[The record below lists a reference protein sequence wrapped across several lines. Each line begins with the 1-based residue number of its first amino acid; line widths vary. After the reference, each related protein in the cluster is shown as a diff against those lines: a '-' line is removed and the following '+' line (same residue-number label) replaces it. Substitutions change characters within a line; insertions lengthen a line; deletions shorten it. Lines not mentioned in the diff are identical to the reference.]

1 MKNNDYLINDV
12 IISFRILNNIIISII
27 LNLLLFQI

>member
-12 IISFRILNNIIISII
+12 IISFRILNIIISII